1 MAITNQENTPMTVI
15 KVIRMI
21 VLIHCISMGCF
32 AQGRYTTL
40 ELQNV
45 VVEDFKAEGYILD
58 IGGGGEGVI
67 GQLKGQQ
74 VIAIDISRRE
84 LEEAPSGGLKLVM
97 DARDLTFLDASFN
110 TATSFFTLMY
120 INGRDQ
126 EKVFREVSR
135 VLKPQG
141 RFLIWEVV
149 APQKVSGEENG
160 FIVPLKIRLP
170 EREVQT
176 GYGTQKPE
184 IVHNLDYY
192 IQLAEKTGFKVVT
205 TNQTDMTFS
214 LELEKQ

>member
-1 MAITNQENTPMTVI
+1 MTVR

-32 AQGRYTTL
+32 AQDRHVRL

-67 GQLKGQQ
+67 GQMKGLQ
-74 VIAIDISRRE
+74 VIAIDISQRE
-84 LEEAPSGGLKLVM
+84 LEEAPSGGLKLVI
-97 DARDLTFLDASFN
+97 DARNLTFLDASFN
-110 TATSFFTLMY
+110 TVTSFFTFMY

-126 EKVFREVSR
+126 EKVFREVFR
-135 VLKPQG
+135 VLKSQG

-160 FIVPLKIRLP
+160 YIVPLKIRLP
-170 EREVQT
+170 DREIQT
-176 GYGTQKPE
+176 GYGAQKPE
-184 IVHNLDYY
+184 IVHDLDYY
-192 IQLAEKTGFKVVT
+192 IQLAVKTGFKVVT
-205 TNQTDMTFS
+205 MNQTDLTFS
-214 LELEKQ
+214 LELEKH